1 MLTEARN
8 NLNFILKNWKYTF
21 LSAFEYKKSFFMQII
36 FMFINNGF
44 FLIFWQTVFNIN
56 NNQINGFSF
65 KDILYLWAIVPAA
78 YGIANIFF
86 GGINELNR
94 YIINGEL
101 DAFCIQ
107 PKNIFLNIATSKCI
121 VSAIGD
127 LIYGFAVACFAISS
141 IYEFVL
147 FMLFV
152 ATGAVLFI
160 CTKTII
166 MMMGIWIGDTEAINN
181 IYENSLLITLSSY
194 PESIFKTWVRV
205 IMYTVVPAAYMA
217 HIPVS
222 LMHSFN
228 AKMIAIIGIAVII
241 YILITI
247 AIFRKGLEKYES
259 GSGIGLR
266 G

>member
-1 MLTEARN
+1 MLTEVRN

-21 LSAFEYKKSFFMQII
+21 LASFEYKKSFFAQII
-36 FMFINNGF
+36 FMIINNGF
-44 FLIFWQTVFNIN
+44 FLIFWQTVFAIN
-56 NNQINGFSF
+56 DNQINGFSY
-65 KDILYLWAIVPAA
+65 KDILFMWAIVPAA
-78 YGIANIFF
+78 YGVANIFF
-86 GGINELNR
+86 GGLNELNR

-107 PKNIFLNIATSKCI
+107 PKNIFLNVATSKCI

-127 LIYGFAVACFAISS
+127 LVYGVAVACFAISS
-141 IYEFVL
+141 IRELALYI
-147 FMLFV
+147 LFV
-152 ATGAVLFI
+152 FTGTVLFI

-166 MMMGIWIGDTEAINN
+166 MMLGIWIGDAETIAH
-181 IYENSLLITLSSY
+181 IYENNLLINFSSY

-217 HIPVS
+217 HMPVS
-222 LMHSFN
+222 LINSFDI
-228 AKMIAIIGIAVII
+228 KMLGIVFISVVV
-241 YILITI
+241 YILLTVL
-247 AIFRKGLEKYES
+247 IFKKGMKRYES